1 MSPDFRFQAGQDPAP
16 AGGTRLTPGP
26 HPVMSR
32 WARYRV
38 AFMTILKKEILRFSR
53 IWIQTLLPS
62 VITTALYFV
71 IFGRL
76 IGERIGPMGGFA
88 YLDFIVPGL
97 VLMSVI
103 TNAYS
108 NVVSSFYSSKFSH
121 FIEELLVAPVP
132 NWVILAGYVAGG
144 VVRGLAVGLAVTLVA
159 LVFTDLQIHSI
170 LTSLV
175 IFSLTAILFAL
186 GGFINAVYANSFDDI
201 SIIPTFVLTP
211 LTYLGGVFYS
221 IDLLPEFWR
230 WLSQA
235 NPVLYMVNAF
245 RYGFLGVSDI
255 DLGLALTIILGFIVA
270 LTFYSLRLLDR
281 GVGIKT

>member
-1 MSPDFRFQAGQDPAP
+1 MSPDCRFQAGQDPAP